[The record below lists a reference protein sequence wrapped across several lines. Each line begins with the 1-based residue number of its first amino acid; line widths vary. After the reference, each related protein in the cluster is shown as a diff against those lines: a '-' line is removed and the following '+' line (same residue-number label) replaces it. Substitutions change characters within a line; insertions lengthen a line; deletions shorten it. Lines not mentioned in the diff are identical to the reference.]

1 MINLFQTNNPKVAI
15 YAMLIACFLPMVFAI
30 IAKILGRFKSKD
42 NADPRQFLEKL
53 SGMPA
58 RANAVQQNGYE
69 SLPMFLSSVV
79 VAMLFF
85 VPQPVINQ
93 LAVLFV
99 ALRIAYGFAYLFNLA
114 LFRSILWGLSMACI
128 VMLFVVSIRVI

>member
-1 MINLFQTNNPKVAI
+1 MINLIQTNNPKVAI
-15 YAMLIACFLPMVFAI
+15 YAMLVACFLPMCFAI
-30 IAKILGRFKSKD
+30 IAKILGGFKPKD
-42 NADPRQFLEKL
+42 NANPREFLDKL

-58 RANAVQQNGYE
+58 RANAVQQNRYE
-69 SLPMFLSSVV
+69 SLPIFLASVI

-93 LAVLFV
+93 LAVLYV
-99 ALRIAYGFAYLFNLA
+99 GIRIAYGFAYLFNLA

-128 VMLFVVSIRVI
+128 FMLFMVSLRVV